1 MSRDH
6 AAHIQDL
13 IEENLKQ
20 IRTNKQLIQS
30 LSYDAQKYRQIR
42 LLQKAIEARELD
54 IQNLKAQLDWTDDE
68 PVRAKAGMH
77 V

>member
-54 IQNLKAQLDWTDDE
+54 IQNLKAQLDWTDDA
-68 PVRAKAGMH
+68 PVRAKSGMH

>member
-1 MSRDH
+1 MYEDH

-13 IEENLKQ
+13 IEENLNQ
-20 IRTNKQLIQS
+20 IRTNRQLIQS

-54 IQNLKAQLDWTDDE
+54 IRNLKAQLDWTDE
-68 PVRAKAGMH
+68 ELVRGSTSAH
-77 V
+77 L